1 MKKKQI
7 ASIDYDGS
15 NIKLRVTD
23 RITAIE
29 LIGAD
34 QNAEDEELAM
44 TLAGY
49 VLADRI
55 KCFSDENGC
64 DIGNV
69 AKQVTGGLLLTLA
82 DLLTVTN
89 APEDKVEFIECL
101 ANRARDSIVC
111 LYGGDGELSLN
122 VDGECLVSYA
132 GDHVM
137 KSADVVEAAVIEIL
151 ARGIAMV
158 TDVGFFTN
166 TCGIASKSYPAFLV
180 GMPRATRAATAVT
193 NQTAQSSYKACVDR
207 LAFPA
212 SAQECERHCCY
223 VPTQL
228 RRVGFEIGVSGFA
241 RDRS

>member
-1 MKKKQI
+1 MGKCPENYKKRFRTKIRRPQSYVRCLSVPKAANRRTTQMKKKQI

-158 TDVGFFTN
+158 TDVAMENGADKVEM
-166 TCGIASKSYPAFLV
+166 IK
-180 GMPRATRAATAVT
+180 RAVLHEYLWD
-193 NQTAQSSYKACVDR
+193 S
-207 LAFPA
+207 
-212 SAQECERHCCY
+212 E
-223 VPTQL
+223 
-228 RRVGFEIGVSGFA
+228 
-241 RDRS
+241 